1 MFFAPFNKKSRKALT
16 EEEKS
21 DPNYKWDFS
30 AERSF
35 VVENNQNLIKDG
47 QTRALKKNQMIVRG
61 MGLKIIDYT
70 ASGLPACDTPVIK

>member
-1 MFFAPFNKKSRKALT
+1 
-16 EEEKS
+16 
-21 DPNYKWDFS
+21 
-30 AERSF
+30 